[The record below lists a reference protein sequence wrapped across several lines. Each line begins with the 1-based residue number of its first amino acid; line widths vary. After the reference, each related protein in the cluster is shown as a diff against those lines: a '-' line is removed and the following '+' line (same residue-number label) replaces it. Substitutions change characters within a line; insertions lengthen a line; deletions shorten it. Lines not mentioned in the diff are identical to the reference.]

1 MVVGYGMVVACM
13 GHDAQCIQI
22 SQRQPW
28 RQTEDLKV
36 LCSIHSQGTMHL
48 LIHRNQTRS
57 PIVWLTNSN
66 KHIQTYLDIMLNL
79 EK

>member
-1 MVVGYGMVVACM
+1 VSMLAASALI
-13 GHDAQCIQI
+13 AQLGE
-22 SQRQPW
+22 

-48 LIHRNQTRS
+48 LFLPSQARS
-57 PIVWLTNSN
+57 PIVRLTNSN